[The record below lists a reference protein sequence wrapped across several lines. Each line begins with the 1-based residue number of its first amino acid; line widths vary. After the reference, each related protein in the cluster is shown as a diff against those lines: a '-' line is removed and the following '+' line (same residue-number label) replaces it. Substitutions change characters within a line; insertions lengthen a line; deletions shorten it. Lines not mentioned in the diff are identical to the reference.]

1 MNLKKITSKIEK
13 DGYTI
18 IKKAFSKKKIN
29 FILNLV
35 IKEHAKIEFKY
46 KGLPKRDKK
55 DLIVYNLQN
64 KNYEFL
70 RILSNPIIQKVCKYF
85 LNDNFFRLIK
95 KDRPNFILNYYNAR
109 SSGNKLDLHIDSYMP
124 YLGKKIFLMQ
134 FAIILEDQFS
144 NNGCT
149 ILKPK
154 SHLSGKF
161 TNRNDRKLKKI
172 KSQAGD
178 IVIWD
183 SRIWHGTEK
192 NTSNK
197 TRWSLIATFSSW
209 WVKQSMDMTKS
220 LPKKI
225 FNKLSINE
233 KILLGYCS
241 IIPKDE
247 RGVIRTKRS
256 VNEISYNIND
266 YYK

>member
-1 MNLKKITSKIEK
+1 
-13 DGYTI
+13 
-18 IKKAFSKKKIN
+18 
-29 FILNLV
+29 
-35 IKEHAKIEFKY
+35 
-46 KGLPKRDKK
+46 
-55 DLIVYNLQN
+55 
-64 KNYEFL
+64 
-70 RILSNPIIQKVCKYF
+70 
-85 LNDNFFRLIK
+85 
-95 KDRPNFILNYYNAR
+95 
-109 SSGNKLDLHIDSYMP
+109 
-124 YLGKKIFLMQ
+124 MQ